1 MNLVRKTKRQFIEEW
16 GKLGV
21 LGRVYVALEGINAQI
36 SVPTV
41 NLEAFKTLVQNT
53 EVLNGVRVYE
63 GDEVDSHGEGF
74 PFEEL
79 AVRIKKLIVADHFPE
94 QPEDLSQTGTPLEPE
109 QWDKELESNKDVLVV
124 DCRNYYESEIGLF
137 EGAKRLKIDRHKES
151 IAAIEELLE
160 MNQINAESNKKL
172 MIYCTGGIRCEKIG
186 AHLVQH
192 KGLKNVLR
200 LEGGIN
206 NYFKQ
211 LQEKQNHGVQIS
223 SKFIGK
229 NFVFDNR
236 MRTGNKGLTVTPH
249 VVIGKCHTCG
259 APCDEHSNCINPIC
273 NLILLQCPQCSSKL
287 QGACSPECAET
298 AKLPAEKLQEMKVKA
313 SKEGRMFSRSF
324 EIVQERKNTQKKSSA
339 EIPSEIVYPKIEQYC
354 DQHTTVPSP
363 ALEFIAQKTV
373 ERYSFAA
380 HMMVGPVVGQF
391 LKTLA
396 RTTNATNVLEIGTFT
411 GYSAVC
417 LAEGIKDGGKI
428 ITCDMDKEAV
438 DIAREA
444 FKLSTSGGKIETRV
458 NTAMKSLEE
467 ITQRKEGPFELIFI
481 DADRKNNKAYYNF
494 ILKHNLLAPN
504 GLMLIDN
511 MLWRGNVVKDT
522 ADEHAQVVKEF
533 TDYVHQDP
541 RTENVLLSIR
551 DGMLMITLKQ

>member
-1 MNLVRKTKRQFIEEW
+1 
-16 GKLGV
+16 
-21 LGRVYVALEGINAQI
+21 
-36 SVPTV
+36 
-41 NLEAFKTLVQNT
+41 
-53 EVLNGVRVYE
+53 
-63 GDEVDSHGEGF
+63 
-74 PFEEL
+74 
-79 AVRIKKLIVADHFPE
+79 
-94 QPEDLSQTGTPLEPE
+94 
-109 QWDKELESNKDVLVV
+109 
-124 DCRNYYESEIGLF
+124 
-137 EGAKRLKIDRHKES
+137 
-151 IAAIEELLE
+151 
-160 MNQINAESNKKL
+160 
-172 MIYCTGGIRCEKIG
+172 
-186 AHLVQH
+186 
-192 KGLKNVLR
+192 
-200 LEGGIN
+200 
-206 NYFKQ
+206 
-211 LQEKQNHGVQIS
+211 
-223 SKFIGK
+223 
-229 NFVFDNR
+229 
-236 MRTGNKGLTVTPH
+236 
-249 VVIGKCHTCG
+249 
-259 APCDEHSNCINPIC
+259 
-273 NLILLQCPQCSSKL
+273 
-287 QGACSPECAET
+287 
-298 AKLPAEKLQEMKVKA
+298 MKVKA

-339 EIPSEIVYPKIEQYC
+339 EIPSEIVYPKIDQYC

-391 LKTLA
+391 LKNLA

-417 LAEGIKDGGKI
+417 FAEGIKDGGKI

-494 ILKHNLLAPN
+494 ILEHNLLAPN